1 VLALFRL
8 PIAVTIIGII
18 AAGILGGPQIAGIV
32 VILAILEVSLSFD
45 NAVVN
50 ATVLQ
55 KMNPYWQRIFLTV
68 GVLIAVFGMRLL
80 FPLIVVTLAGH
91 ISPVGALNLA
101 LNHPHQY
108 ATKLTQAHPAIGAF
122 GGIFLLM
129 IFLDFLFEDQEIKW
143 LVPIER
149 ALAKIGKL
157 DQASAIIALVVLI
170 ITATTFAQHD
180 AVKVLLSGTAGLATY
195 LAVNSLSQFFEA
207 EEEEVTEGEAA
218 TAGVSA
224 AAATQASVATIA
236 QAAAVSGTAHPDGAS
251 AGEGN
256 AQPTGPASA
265 DDGSGGEPSVRI
277 PRNLARLG
285 LFTFLYLEVLDA
297 SFSFDGVVGAFA
309 ITDMIFVIALGLGI
323 GACYIRALT
332 VYLVRKGTLSEYL
345 YLEHGAHWAI
355 GALAVL
361 LFVTIRYHVPD
372 IITGLIGVGF
382 IGAALVSSIVRN
394 RREEEDAGSS
404 AIAEPLRT

>member
-1 VLALFRL
+1 MLALFRL
-8 PIAVTIIGII
+8 PIAVTIIGITL
-18 AAGILGGPQIAGIV
+18 AGILGGPQIAGIV
-32 VILAILEVSLSFD
+32 AILAILEVSLSFD

-80 FPLIVVTLAGH
+80 FPLIVVSLAGH
-91 ISPVGALNLA
+91 VSPAGALSLA
-101 LNHPHQY
+101 LHHPHQY
-108 ATKLTQAHPAIGAF
+108 ATKLNQAHPAIGAF

-129 IFLDFLFEDQEIKW
+129 IFMDFLFEDQEIKW

-157 DQASAIIALVVLI
+157 DQASVIIGLLVLI
-170 ITATTFAQHD
+170 IAATTFGQHD
-180 AVKVLLSGTAGLATY
+180 SIKVLLSGAAGLATY

-207 EEEEVTEGEAA
+207 EEDEITEGDSETAVATTAQADGTSAGSPAASTTARA
-218 TAGVSA
+218 TAG
-224 AAATQASVATIA
+224 
-236 QAAAVSGTAHPDGAS
+236 DKD
-251 AGEGN
+251 EE
-256 AQPTGPASA
+256 
-265 DDGSGGEPSVRI
+265 SGGEASVRL

-332 VYLVRKGTLSEYL
+332 VYLVRKGTLSEYV

-382 IGAALVSSIVRN
+382 IGAALASSIVRN
-394 RREEEDAGSS
+394 RREEQRADSS
-404 AIAEPLRT
+404 AVPEPLRT

>member
-1 VLALFRL
+1 M
-8 PIAVTIIGII
+8 
-18 AAGILGGPQIAGIV
+18 
-32 VILAILEVSLSFD
+32 SLSFD

-50 ATVLQ
+50 ATVLAR
-55 KMNPYWQRIFLTV
+55 MNPYWQRIFLTI

-91 ISPVGALNLA
+91 ISPVSALSLA
-101 LNHPHQY
+101 LHHPHEY
-108 ATKLTQAHPAIGAF
+108 AAKLNQAHPAIGAF

-149 ALAKIGKL
+149 PLARIGKL
-157 DQASAIIALVVLI
+157 DQASAIIALLVLI
-170 ITATTFAQHD
+170 IAATTFAQHD
-180 AVKVLLSGTAGLATY
+180 AVKILLSGTAGLATY
-195 LAVNSLSQFFEA
+195 LAVNSLSELFEA
-207 EEEEVTEGEAA
+207 EEEEVLGD
-218 TAGVSA
+218 
-224 AAATQASVATIA
+224 
-236 QAAAVSGTAHPDGAS
+236 GT
-251 AGEGN
+251 AGEGDGT
-256 AQPTGPASA
+256 AAGDA
-265 DDGSGGEPSVRI
+265 DADAPKVRV

-332 VYLVRKGTLSEYL
+332 VYLVRKGTLAEYV

-382 IGAALVSSIVRN
+382 IGAALLSSIVRK
-394 RREEEDAGSS
+394 RRQDAEAGTP
-404 AIAEPLRT
+404 AMPEPIGT

>member
-1 VLALFRL
+1 MLALFRL
-8 PIAVTIIGII
+8 PIAVTIIGIA
-18 AAGILGGPQIAGIV
+18 AAGLIGGAQIAGIV
-32 VILAILEVSLSFD
+32 AILAILEVSLSFD

-55 KMNPYWQRIFLTV
+55 RMNPYWQRIFLTV

-91 ISPVGALNLA
+91 ISPVSAVNLA
-101 LNHPHQY
+101 LHHPHQY
-108 ATKLTQAHPAIGAF
+108 AVKLTEAHPAIGAF

-149 ALAKIGKL
+149 QLAKIGKL
-157 DQASAIIALVVLI
+157 DQSSVIIALAFLI
-170 ITATTFAQHD
+170 VAATTFARQD
-180 AVKVLLSGTAGLATY
+180 AVKVLVSGAAGLATY
-195 LAVNSLSQFFEA
+195 LAVSSLSSLFEA
-207 EEEEVTEGEAA
+207 DEEEVLDKAEAEAGHDTLRDEEEAA
-218 TAGVSA
+218 DA
-224 AAATQASVATIA
+224 APQ
-236 QAAAVSGTAHPDGAS
+236 
-251 AGEGN
+251 
-256 AQPTGPASA
+256 
-265 DDGSGGEPSVRI
+265 VRV
-277 PRNLARLG
+277 PPNLAKLG

-309 ITDMIFVIALGLGI
+309 ISDMIFVIALGLGI

-332 VYLVRKGTLSEYL
+332 VYLVRKGTLAEYV

-361 LFVTIRYHVPD
+361 LFITIRQNVPD
-372 IITGLIGVGF
+372 LVTGLIGVGF

-394 RREEEDAGSS
+394 RRAGRPTEV
-404 AIAEPLRT
+404 APVPAPLGT

>member
-8 PIAVTIIGII
+8 PIAVTIIGIA
-18 AAGILGGPQIAGIV
+18 AAGLIGGAQIAGIV
-32 VILAILEVSLSFD
+32 TILAILEVSLSFD

-55 KMNPYWQRIFLTV
+55 RMNPYWQRIFLTV
-68 GVLIAVFGMRLL
+68 GILIAVFGMRLL
-80 FPLIVVTLAGH
+80 FPLIVVTIAGH
-91 ISPVGALNLA
+91 ISPISALNLA
-101 LNHPHQY
+101 LHHPHQY
-108 ATKLTQAHPAIGAF
+108 AVKLTEAHPAIGAF
-122 GGIFLLM
+122 GGVFLLM

-149 ALAKIGKL
+149 QLAKIGKL
-157 DQASAIIALVVLI
+157 DQSSVIIALLFLI
-170 ITATTFAQHD
+170 VAATTFARQD
-180 AVKVLLSGTAGLATY
+180 AIKVLLSGAAGLATY
-195 LAVNSLSQFFEA
+195 LAVSSLSSLFEA
-207 EEEEVTEGEAA
+207 DEEEVLDKAEGEASEG
-218 TAGVSA
+218 TESA
-224 AAATQASVATIA
+224 DA
-236 QAAAVSGTAHPDGAS
+236 DGA
-251 AGEGN
+251 
-256 AQPTGPASA
+256 
-265 DDGSGGEPSVRI
+265 DGGTQVRM
-277 PRNLARLG
+277 PRSLARLG

-332 VYLVRKGTLSEYL
+332 VYLVRKGTLAEYV

-361 LFVTIRYHVPD
+361 LFITIRHNVPD
-372 IITGLIGVGF
+372 LVTGLIGVGF

-394 RREEEDAGSS
+394 RRAGRPTKVTPVP
-404 AIAEPLRT
+404 APLGT

>member
-1 VLALFRL
+1 MLALFRL

-18 AAGILGGPQIAGIV
+18 VAGILGGPQIAGIV

-68 GVLIAVFGMRLL
+68 GILIAVFGMRLL
-80 FPLIVVTLAGH
+80 FPLVVVTLAGH
-91 ISPVGALNLA
+91 ISPVQALDLA
-101 LNHPHQY
+101 LHHPHQY
-108 ATKLTQAHPAIGAF
+108 AAKLTEAHPAIGAF

-129 IFLDFLFEDQEIKW
+129 IFLDFTFEDQEIKW
-143 LVPIER
+143 LTPIER
-149 ALAKIGKL
+149 PLAKIGKL
-157 DQASAIIALVVLI
+157 DQASVIIGLLFLI
-170 ITATTFAQHD
+170 LAATTFGQHD
-180 AVKVLLSGTAGLATY
+180 TVKVLLSGAAGLATY
-195 LAVNSLSQFFEA
+195 LAVSSLSALFEA
-207 EEEEVTEGEAA
+207 DEE
-218 TAGVSA
+218 
-224 AAATQASVATIA
+224 
-236 QAAAVSGTAHPDGAS
+236 AVSGGG
-251 AGEGN
+251 AGEN
-256 AQPTGPASA
+256 AAEGDEPGPIKV
-265 DDGSGGEPSVRI
+265 P
-277 PRNLARLG
+277 PNLARLG

-332 VYLVRKGTLSEYL
+332 VYLVRKGTLAEYV

-361 LFVTIRYHVPD
+361 LFVTIRVHVPD
-372 IITGLIGVGF
+372 VVTGLIGVGF
-382 IGAALVSSIVRN
+382 IGAALLSSIYRN
-394 RREEEDAGSS
+394 RRAEIETTVVP
-404 AIAEPLRT
+404 EPLGT